1 MVIVHDLHIDESI
14 SQGQQCSLVFDV
26 AKETQKLQ
34 SLNYACHS
42 QDVHFRWSDIHPSSP
57 EADGGGCPSPAVF
70 GALLLEDPP
79 ESGQTEAIS
88 VGNAGQVDVCGA
100 ERRLESS
107 NPEESRCVNW
117 SAHSLYSRTHCAVG
131 LVKPSLSVSQQYSNF
146 WSL

>member
-1 MVIVHDLHIDESI
+1 MVRMHDLHLDESI

-26 AKETQKLQ
+26 AKEAQKLQ

-79 ESGQTEAIS
+79 ESGQIEAIS
-88 VGNAGQVDVCGA
+88 VGNAGQVDVGGA
-100 ERRLESS
+100 DRRLESS
-107 NPEESRCVNW
+107 NPEESRCVSW
-117 SAHSLYSRTHCAVG
+117 SAHSLYSRSFCANGV
-131 LVKPSLSVSQQYSNF
+131 SLRSESNSIQQHYS
-146 WSL
+146 L

>member
-1 MVIVHDLHIDESI
+1 MNLSVRDNNAVF
-14 SQGQQCSLVFDV
+14 VFDV

-79 ESGQTEAIS
+79 ESGQIEAIS
-88 VGNAGQVDVCGA
+88 VGNAGQVDVGGA
-100 ERRLESS
+100 DRRLESS
-107 NPEESRCVNW
+107 NPEGSRCVSW
-117 SAHSLYSRTHCAVG
+117 SAHSLYSLFMNCG
-131 LVKPSLSVSQQYSNF
+131 LI
-146 WSL
+146 

>member
-1 MVIVHDLHIDESI
+1 MVKVHDNTLMN
-14 SQGQQCSLVFDV
+14 QLVRDSNAVFVFNV

-42 QDVHFRWSDIHPSSP
+42 QDVHFRWSDNHPSSP

-70 GALLLEDPP
+70 SVLLLEDPP

-88 VGNAGQVDVCGA
+88 VGNAGQVDVGGS
-100 ERRLESS
+100 ERRLEAS
-107 NPEESRCVNW
+107 NPEESRCVSW

-131 LVKPSLSVSQQYSNF
+131 LVSFDEL
-146 WSL
+146 WSDLCLGKV